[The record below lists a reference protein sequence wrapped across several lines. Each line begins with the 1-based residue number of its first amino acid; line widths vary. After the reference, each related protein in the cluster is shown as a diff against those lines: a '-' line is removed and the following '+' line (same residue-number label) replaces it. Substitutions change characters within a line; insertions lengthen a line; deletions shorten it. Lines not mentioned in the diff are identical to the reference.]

1 MDMNLRLP
9 VVLLLFFALASCESA
24 EERHIRVA
32 QKERER
38 IELEERVMRRR
49 EEGKRQAEQERVEEE
64 QRLTREREDKAIYDK
79 YISNSLST
87 GALPYSYCFGTNQS
101 CSGNKC
107 SEIKVK
113 TPSNS
118 EVLVIIKQGGDVVRH
133 AYIGSSS
140 SLTFELPN
148 GTYQPFFYYGNGW
161 NPEKMMKEADCGT
174 LRGGFIA
181 DEQFGKDEPQYL
193 SNNILEYELI
203 LQQQGNFSTR
213 PSNPA
218 EAF

>member
-1 MDMNLRLP
+1 VNLKLP
-9 VVLLLFFALASCESA
+9 LVLFLFFALASCESA
-24 EERHIRVA
+24 EERNIRVA
-32 QKERER
+32 QKEQER
-38 IELEERVMRRR
+38 IERKERVIRRR
-49 EEGKRQAEQERVEEE
+49 EEGQRQAEQERE
-64 QRLTREREDKAIYDK
+64 RLTREREEKAIYDK

-87 GALPYSYCFGTNQS
+87 GKLPYSYCFGANQS
-101 CSGNKC
+101 CSGNRC

-113 TPSNS
+113 TPNNS

-133 AYIGSSS
+133 AYIEAGS
-140 SLTFELPN
+140 SLTFEVPN

-161 NPEKMMKEADCGT
+161 NPEKVMKETDCGT
-174 LRGGFIA
+174 LKGGFVA

-203 LQQQGNFSTR
+203 IQEQGNFSTR
-213 PSNPA
+213 PSSPN

>member
-1 MDMNLRLP
+1 MNGNMRLP

-24 EERHIRVA
+24 EERHIRIA

-38 IELEERVMRRR
+38 IELEERVMQRR
-49 EEGKRQAEQERVEEE
+49 EEGKKQAELDRKN
-64 QRLTREREDKAIYDK
+64 KANYEK

-87 GALPYSYCFGTNQS
+87 GALPYSYCFGANQS
-101 CSGNKC
+101 CSGNEC

-118 EVLVIIKQGGDVVRH
+118 EVLVIIKQGGNVVRH
-133 AYIGSSS
+133 AYIASSS
-140 SLTFELPN
+140 SLTFQLPN

-161 NPEKMMKEADCGT
+161 NPEKVMKETDCGT

-193 SNNILEYELI
+193 SNNILKYELI